1 MFLPFWRIFCT
12 LDPMLW
18 VRRLNSVSR
27 LAEFWY
33 EDDSMIEK
41 MINTLV
47 PFLKIIIRITEL
59 LLVN

>member
-1 MFLPFWRIFCT
+1 
-12 LDPMLW
+12 MLW

-59 LLVN
+59 LFIN